1 MIKIARLPDPI
12 FASAN
17 LAFSF
22 PPQDRVPSVH
32 HT

>member
-17 LAFSF
+17 FAFSF
-22 PPQDRVPSVH
+22 PPQGSVPAVH
-32 HT
+32 TR